1 MPKKNSH
8 YLNFERKDEA
18 DNISIFIAQ
27 WLIISTITNDT
38 YVVWKKSFQ
47 SFHFH
52 SSALASSLLLPQS
65 QFHPKQFFK
74 PNHKT
79 ERQKTG
85 KNLVR
90 RQGTITP
97 EGIKRNKKLGILT
110 KIRKY
115 KGKNIYIYIKKRT
128 QEKKTESHGWYYT
141 GDLEGKKGRE
151 TPASVERRSRYP
163 PRVGEL
169 IYTEHRCVFAAIL
182 INDRGGKIQPPL
194 SPLNPDPHVHRE
206 RRRTA
211 ARGNTPFLSTFKPEE
226 FE

>member
-1 MPKKNSH
+1 MK
-8 YLNFERKDEA
+8 LI
-18 DNISIFIAQ
+18 ISRFLLIISTQ

-115 KGKNIYIYIKKRT
+115 KGKNIYIYKEENSRKEDGIARLILHRRLRREKRKRNTGLDWKKESISATGWRANLYRAPLRIRRDINKRPWRENPT
-128 QEKKTESHGWYYT
+128 TTLPFKPRPPRASRATSHGC
-141 GDLEGKKGRE
+141 
-151 TPASVERRSRYP
+151 SRKYSFP
-163 PRVGEL
+163 FNL
-169 IYTEHRCVFAAIL
+169 
-182 INDRGGKIQPPL
+182 Q
-194 SPLNPDPHVHRE
+194 
-206 RRRTA
+206 
-211 ARGNTPFLSTFKPEE
+211 ARGVRIK
-226 FE
+226 